1 MREEQIIENLHKT
14 VLQVTEIMKDLIQ
27 TNEALEE
34 ENRQLLEKITMYEG
48 LALDLR
54 NFIKNPFL
62 EDYKENK
69 F

>member
-1 MREEQIIENLHKT
+1 
-14 VLQVTEIMKDLIQ
+14 MKDLIQ

-62 EDYKENK
+62 VDYKENK